1 MLFFL
6 FFIFFFFFFFFFD
19 VRWVGCVGEGGWGG
33 GWGGDREFAPP
44 HFLPNPIHIYLYG
57 CGGWRDRQVIQ
68 DSAYLAR
75 MIIKLARIIFAAL
88 KLPI

>member
-1 MLFFL
+1 M
-6 FFIFFFFFFFFFD
+6 FFFFFFFL
-19 VRWVGCVGEGGWGG
+19 VWRSVGWLCVGERGG
-33 GWGGDREFAPP
+33 GGAWEFAPP

-75 MIIKLARIIFAAL
+75 MNIKLARIIFAAL
-88 KLPI
+88 KLPV

>member
-1 MLFFL
+1 M
-6 FFIFFFFFFFFFD
+6 FFFFFFFFFFFW
-19 VRWVGCVGEGGWGG
+19 RSVGWLCVCVCGG
-33 GWGGDREFAPP
+33 GGGGGAWEFAPP

-88 KLPI
+88 KLPV

>member
-1 MLFFL
+1 MFFFYFYF
-6 FFIFFFFFFFFFD
+6 FFIFIYLFFFFFW
-19 VRWVGCVGEGGWGG
+19 RLVGWLCGG
-33 GWGGDREFAPP
+33 GAGTWEFAPP
-44 HFLPNPIHIYLYG
+44 HFLPNPIHIYSYG
-57 CGGWRDRQVIQ
+57 YGGWRDRQVIQ